1 MPPPRPTR
9 EAVVAVVIRGRDV
22 LLIRRGAGVPD
33 PGYWAPPSGTI
44 EPGESQEAAVIREVR
59 EEVGLTVRPVVK
71 LWKSASSSGTHT
83 LYWWLAD
90 YVEGTLVLNR
100 REVADARWVDL
111 VEIDTVEEL
120 FPVDRDFFRAW
131 RDGPSEGEDSRS
143 PLGRDGG
150 VARRAVSRG

>member
-1 MPPPRPTR
+1 
-9 EAVVAVVIRGRDV
+9 
-22 LLIRRGAGVPD
+22 
-33 PGYWAPPSGTI
+33 
-44 EPGESQEAAVIREVR
+44 
-59 EEVGLTVRPVVK
+59 VK